1 MGQYK
6 WIAAIG
12 WLCFA
17 AGCDEPEITPTDV
30 APPMDDRGMEAG
42 VVDPDM
48 GDQDVDAEVDMS
60 NCPPPTFAPDIDDFT
75 ANIAG
80 PLYDAC
86 SLCHPANDPAAP
98 TFNLSGMASD
108 DARESASF
116 VSTRCLTNP
125 ATCDIVAWHPE
136 GHPGYVQ
143 EPLRSALVAWVEN
156 GAMIEECPGNPGSG
170 RIDGGVVDDP
180 DMAGIVPCEALPQPG
195 DNVASSA
202 QFRSEFEAPDGEGV
216 SHNDILVGSCA
227 RNGACHAIAGEGDGY
242 FLLEGDDECSI
253 DWNFFVSQIY
263 IDLLSPA
270 RSPLLTLPRD
280 NNGHGGRSVFQ
291 GADDSR
297 HVRLLRWI
305 ENENARR
312 PR

>member
-12 WLCFA
+12 WLCLA
-17 AGCDEPEITPTDV
+17 AGCDEPPLGPPDMASGDV
-30 APPMDDRGMEAG
+30 DRGVMDLG
-42 VVDPDM
+42 VIDQMVDM
-48 GDQDVDAEVDMS
+48 RIVDAVVDMS
-60 NCPPPTFAPDIDDFT
+60 NCPPPTFTPDIAEYT

-80 PLYDAC
+80 PLFNAC
-86 SLCHPANDPAAP
+86 ALCHPANDPAAP
-98 TFNLSGMASD
+98 TFNLSGMAAD

-116 VSTRCLTNP
+116 VSIRCLADP

-143 EPLRSALVAWVEN
+143 EPLRSALVDWVTL
-156 GAMIEECPGNPGSG
+156 GAMIEAC
-170 RIDGGVVDDP
+170 VDDP
-180 DMAGIVPCEALPQPG
+180 APGDGGMGPAPDMGPPPVPCEALPQPG
-195 DNVASSA
+195 DNIASSA
-202 QFRSEFEAPDGEGV
+202 QFRSEFEAPDGEGI

-242 FLLEGDDECSI
+242 FLLEGNDECSI

-263 IDLLSPA
+263 IDFLSPA

-280 NNGHGGRSVFQ
+280 NSGHGGRSVFQ

-297 HVRLLRWI
+297 HVRLQRWI
-305 ENENARR
+305 ENETARR